1 MSKSV
6 MSKYK
11 NRSTINREMRLTMK
25 QLGFLQNYNITTM
38 SASCSSS
45 INQENSWDGFVKTI
59 KKFVKR
65 ENYEIKAMVA
75 NDI

>member
-1 MSKSV
+1 

-11 NRSTINREMRLTMK
+11 NRSIINREMRLTMK
-25 QLGFLQNYNITTM
+25 QLGFLENYNIITM
-38 SASCSSS
+38 SANCSGS

-65 ENYEIKAMVA
+65 ENFEIKSKVA